1 MKRQRHFPASEI
13 ARALVIAHGRGMT
26 GAIKEALK
34 ARPQRMKYI
43 AGTGQ
48 HGGVDDQNHIQHD
61 RMRGVDGE
69 MVETGSLHSAPATKT
84 QNSDKGRPSRGRSI
98 T

>member
-1 MKRQRHFPASEI
+1 LKRQRRFPASEI

-48 HGGVDDQNHIQHD
+48 HGGW
-61 RMRGVDGE
+61 M
-69 MVETGSLHSAPATKT
+69 TK
-84 QNSDKGRPSRGRSI
+84 I
-98 T
+98 TSSTIG